1 MGATMKTIEEWI
13 SKVRAEYNLRE
24 CNENELSFEDDLQR
38 ATKIIEHLLGAVR
51 FYSNKNN
58 YEDQKHPHYGEIS
71 SAIAWDMAGKTARDA
86 IAAAEKEI
94 GG

>member
-1 MGATMKTIEEWI
+1 MKTLEEWVKEQKRI
-13 SKVRAEYNLRE
+13 CGIKACPMKQQL
-24 CNENELSFEDDLQR
+24 
-38 ATKIIEHLLGAVR
+38 KIIEHLLGAVR

-94 GG
+94 GGGGE

>member
-38 ATKIIEHLLGAVR
+38 ATKIIEHLLGACE
-51 FYSNKNN
+51 FYN
-58 YEDQKHPHYGEIS
+58 DQWRYTGNAPQPLGVHANVTGGWDRGEI
-71 SAIAWDMAGKTARDA
+71 AQQAL
-86 IAAAEKEI
+86 AAAEKEI

>member
-1 MGATMKTIEEWI
+1 MKTIEEWI

-38 ATKIIEHLLGAVR
+38 ATKIIEHLLRALNKYAALEGA
-51 FYSNKNN
+51 YMPELQLWMDK
-58 YEDQKHPHYGEIS
+58 GEL
-71 SAIAWDMAGKTARDA
+71 AQEAL
-86 IAAAEKEI
+86 AAAEKEI